1 MKIFFNSIIL
11 SAFKSKYKSTT
22 FYIFFFIKL
31 PTIFCILIILIER
44 SCFLNYFPII
54 LSIYFP
60 LIFIP
65 LANRIFFH
73 KKRKICSSFI
83 PQEE

>member
-22 FYIFFFIKL
+22 FYIFFYKT
-31 PTIFCILIILIER
+31 TIFCILIILIER